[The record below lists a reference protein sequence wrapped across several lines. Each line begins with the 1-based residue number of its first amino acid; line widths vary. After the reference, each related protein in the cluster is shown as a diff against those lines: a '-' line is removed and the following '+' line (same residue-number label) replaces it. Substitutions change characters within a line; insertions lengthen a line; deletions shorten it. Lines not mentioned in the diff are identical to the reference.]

1 MGTAKPFNNLNIC
14 KPRPLKLSCGGFF
27 VYNEVN
33 PSVALILLT
42 MPVSHMANA
51 LGGPHL
57 KQRIASTIDTHA
69 EAWIELSRF
78 IGENP
83 ELGHEEW
90 LASAR
95 LKEEL
100 QAHGFS
106 IQSPVLDLP
115 TAFIATYESG
125 KPGPVAAFLCEY
137 DALPELGH
145 ACGHHLICTMGLAAA
160 VGLKQVID
168 EIGGTI
174 RVYGTPA
181 EETKGAKVP
190 MSEAGLFD
198 DVDFALMAH
207 PFYTYEKSGHSLA
220 MDAIQFEYF
229 GKAAHAAA
237 SPYEGINALDAVLL
251 LFQSIN
257 QLRQQ
262 LQSHVRIHGIIT
274 EGGKA
279 ANIIP
284 DYAVAQFYIRSANR
298 PYTDETVQKVLRCA
312 EGAALQTGCTLRTS
326 NYEYSYDD
334 LNTNAHL
341 SDLFTQNLLA
351 LGVKEAEIQVGK
363 DHGSVDLGNVSKR
376 CPTIHPYVKVTDE
389 KLLLH
394 TKEFRDLAMTDRAF
408 EGMLL
413 GAKALAHTA
422 YDAIV
427 NPNLLSKIKEEFART
442 RPS

>member
-1 MGTAKPFNNLNIC
+1 M
-14 KPRPLKLSCGGFF
+14 
-27 VYNEVN
+27 
-33 PSVALILLT
+33 
-42 MPVSHMANA
+42 
-51 LGGPHL
+51 
-57 KQRIASTIDTHA
+57 KQRIATTIDEHT
-69 EAWIELSRF
+69 EALVGLSRF

-100 QAHGFS
+100 TSHGFS

-115 TAFIATYESG
+115 TAFIATYESA

-160 VGLKQVID
+160 IGLKSVID

-190 MSEAGLFD
+190 MSAAGLFD

-207 PFYTYEKSGHSLA
+207 PFYAYEKSGQSLA
-220 MDAIQFEYF
+220 MDAIQFEFF

-237 SPYEGINALDAVLL
+237 SPYEGVNALDAVLL

-257 QLRQQ
+257 HLRQQ

-274 EGGKA
+274 EGGTA

-312 EGAALQTGCTLRTS
+312 EGAALQTGCTVKTS
-326 NYEYSYDD
+326 NYEYSYDE
-334 LNTNAHL
+334 LISNEHL
-341 SDLFTQNLLA
+341 SDQFTRNLLVM
-351 LGVKEAEIQVGK
+351 GVKEDEIQIGK
-363 DHGSVDLGNVSKR
+363 DHGSLDLGNVSRR
-376 CPTIHPYVKVTDE
+376 CPTIHPYIKVTDE
-389 KLLLH
+389 KHLLH
-394 TKEFRDLAMTDRAF
+394 TKEFRDFAMTDRAF
-408 EGMLL
+408 KGMLL
-413 GAKALAHTA
+413 GAKVLANTA
-422 YDAIV
+422 YDVIV
-427 NPNLLSKIKEEFART
+427 NPNLLSAIKDEFT
-442 RPS
+442 QLT